1 MTNKYLHAA
10 KVNKN
15 DEFYTL
21 LSDIEKELQHYKQH
35 FKDKVVYCNCDDPN
49 ASNFFCYF
57 FDNFK
62 HLGLKKLIASGYKTE
77 NTDRGVRAEYLGEG
91 NAVIEPLKGDGD
103 FRSDEC
109 VELLKQADIV
119 VTNPPFSLFQEYV
132 AQLAKYNKKFLII
145 GNQNAFAYNGIF
157 QLLRDNK
164 VWVGANK
171 NDMEFLVP
179 GYYEPKATR
188 YRQDEQ
194 GRKWRSLGNVS
205 WFTNLDH
212 DKRPEKLV
220 LQQSY
225 SPEAYPKYDN
235 YDAIEVSKVAN
246 IPHDYVGVMGVPITF
261 FLKHNPDRF
270 EVIGCSNNHG
280 RPKGWAEDTDMAVTI
295 NGKEIYKRILIKHK
309 R

>member
-1 MTNKYLHAA
+1 MTNKYLNAA
-10 KVNKN
+10 KVNEN
-15 DEFYTL
+15 DEFYTQ

-35 FKDKVVYCNCDDPN
+35 FKDKVVYCNCDDPR
-49 ASNFFCYF
+49 ASNFFRYF

-62 HLGLKKLIASGYKTE
+62 QLGLKKLIASGYKTE
-77 NTDRGVRAEYLGEG
+77 NTDHGVRAEYLGEG

-103 FRSDEC
+103 FRSEEC

-179 GYYEPKATR
+179 DYYEPKATR

-220 LQQSY
+220 LQQAY

-246 IPHDYVGVMGVPITF
+246 IPHDYDGVMGVPITF
-261 FLKHNPDRF
+261 FLKHNPDQF
-270 EVIGCSNNHG
+270 EVIGCSNRHG
-280 RPKGWAEDTDMAVTI
+280 RPKGWAEDIDMAVTI
-295 NGKEIYKRILIKHK
+295 GGKEIYKRILIKHK

>member
-1 MTNKYLHAA
+1 MTNKFLNAA
-10 KVNKN
+10 KVNEN
-15 DEFYTL
+15 DEFYTQ
-21 LSDIEKELQHYKQH
+21 LSDIEKELQQYKQH
-35 FKDKVVYCNCDDPN
+35 FKDKTVYCNCDDPN
-49 ASNFFCYF
+49 ASNFFRYF

-62 HLGLKKLIASGYKTE
+62 QLGLKKLIASGYKTE
-77 NTDRGVRAEYLGEG
+77 NTEHGVRAEYLGEG

-103 FRSDEC
+103 FRSEEC

-119 VTNPPFSLFQEYV
+119 VTNPPFSLFREFV
-132 AQLAKYNKKFLII
+132 AQLVEYNKKFLII

-164 VWVGANK
+164 MWAGANK

-179 GYYEPKATR
+179 DYYEPRATR
-188 YRQDEQ
+188 YRQDAE

-246 IPHDYVGVMGVPITF
+246 IPHDYDGVMGVPITF
-261 FLKHNPDRF
+261 FLKHNPDQF

-280 RPKGWAEDTDMAVTI
+280 RPKDWAENIDMAVTI
-295 NGKEIYKRILIKHK
+295 DGKEIYKRILIKHK